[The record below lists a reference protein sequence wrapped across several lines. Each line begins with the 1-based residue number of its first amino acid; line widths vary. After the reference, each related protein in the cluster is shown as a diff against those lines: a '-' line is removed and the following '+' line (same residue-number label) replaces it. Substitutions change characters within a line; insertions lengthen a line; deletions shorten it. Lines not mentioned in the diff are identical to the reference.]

1 MAVVLGTKLLF
12 SAAVPGISVKL
23 AKLLPTFNVVDKK
36 IELERESI
44 SDALEILTQ
53 KTSQLESIERLVKS
67 AEERLSREKDE
78 IEQMKQEIEFSENP
92 EEKQST
98 EDRLRSILNH
108 IKEVYHNSEITG
120 WFSEIRFSTDKRT
133 TIRISSENADYLNSI
148 SQVVSQGRPTVTL
161 ELVYFAAANLSRED
175 LESLV

>member
-1 MAVVLGTKLLF
+1 MGTKAIEMLIE
-12 SAAVPGISVKL
+12 PGAEKL
-23 AKLLPTFNVVDKK
+23 IRQMGRRL
-36 IELERESI
+36 
-44 SDALEILTQ
+44 
-53 KTSQLESIERLVKS
+53 KTK
-67 AEERLSREKDE
+67 A
-78 IEQMKQEIEFSENP
+78 
-92 EEKQST
+92 
-98 EDRLRSILNH
+98 RSKVINLILNH